1 MKVLLPMVSREGKE
15 MMWIDTENEK
25 DTL

>member
-15 MMWIDTENEK
+15 MQWLDTEVEK
-25 DTL
+25 DTV